1 MNERYVRSICLPKK
15 IEMFIHQLIERATK
29 DSHYINLAGLLR
41 VRKLRTSLIQFKL
54 ITYCNWSIFVG
65 KSKLSH
71 RLIHDREWNI
81 FVWSSNKVRLI
92 ECETL
97 SWTTCEMAVPGAE
110 AKSRNQLGVKEGV
123 GESEVEG
130 VRWLG
135 VVVRE
140 LPPVVVCSVVDV
152 SELVSSL
159 TLCIDFGVTLLLGTN
174 I

>member
-29 DSHYINLAGLLR
+29 DSHYINLTGLLR
-41 VRKLRTSLIQFKL
+41 VGNLRTLLIQFKL

-65 KSKLSH
+65 KSKFSH
-71 RLIHDREWNI
+71 CLIHDREWNI
-81 FVWSSNKVRLI
+81 FVWTSHKVRFI
-92 ECETL
+92 ECETR

-159 TLCIDFGVTLLLGTN
+159 TLCIDFGVTLLLGTKV
-174 I
+174 